1 MLRFI
6 RTAGARHTLVATTVF
21 AGAAVSFVAVGLAQ
35 EAIVIQPFKVEMR
48 APASKTATFEALPR
62 RASGASANAITP
74 NGYEHLGEDVLQ
86 CNECRRRLGLPPLAL
101 PDTQAKHE
109 SAPSTNHKLSEPS
122 TGINHGSS
130 ISGSSTPGSVT
141 TQVQLAP
148 HAFTPP
154 PVGLSGLPVEARQ
167 QLLQGLSLPEGAT
180 ILSAKFIDPP
190 AKPVGGNDRKTESQT
205 TPPVINASNSE
216 EAATSVPQVPKIA
229 VPNPAPLNKQTIPE
243 PVVTEAKADPS
254 KRTEPAQTDNKSLAE
269 DTSLDLPKQMKS
281 AVGPL
286 KSTIKIIG
294 DSEDAKPEGKKSN
307 HAVLDQPNQDQSKQD
322 QTDLDA
328 KSQSEKSE
336 APKTVIVS
344 PRESKSPSDAI
355 VTTNDS
361 NESVA
366 SPPMLENPTPENP
379 KLESQVENG
388 MLSSD
393 AKTTTASTPAEAVA
407 TPIPMAEPTTLSSPD
422 IGAEKTNSLTASAP
436 ETRVDSNPLKSATT
450 LAPDAKALVVDGV
463 LRSPALQQIQI
474 DFLKKQL
481 AERDDLIRQL
491 NSMPPIF
498 QQQIDELA
506 RVNDQLRKREQERI
520 QEAQQIRIE
529 AQQATQKHEVKMV
542 ELKADLLATQQQLQ
556 KQELLFQE
564 RMSDAETAHFTELVK
579 LRKELTEIQNDKAS
593 TIARLRQE
601 LDALVDSKTKQA
613 TRQIAEQQTI
623 IEAHLKSIEKLEQQL
638 ESAHAIQQSDIKR
651 LESTRKRELDE
662 ISTKINPIESVSE
675 LSDKDFKNENSGVAS
690 EGKERASK
698 PFELP
703 VPKTK
708 SSKPKVPR
716 IETPKG
722 ANESTRSF

>member
-6 RTAGARHTLVATTVF
+6 RTAGERHTLVATTVF
-21 AGAAVSFVAVGLAQ
+21 AGAAVSFVAVGLGQ
-35 EAIVIQPFKVEMR
+35 EAIVVQPFKVEMR
-48 APASKTATFEALPR
+48 APGSKQAAFETLPR
-62 RASGASANAITP
+62 RASDASENAIAP
-74 NGYEHLGEDVLQ
+74 NGYEHLGEDILR

-101 PDTQAKHE
+101 PDNQSKQE
-109 SAPSTNHKLSEPS
+109 VVPSTNHKLTEPS
-122 TGINHGSS
+122 AGIHHGSS
-130 ISGSSTPGSVT
+130 VSGSSTPSRVT
-141 TQVQLAP
+141 AKVQLAP
-148 HAFTPP
+148 QAFTPP
-154 PVGLSGLPVEARQ
+154 PVGLSGLPIEARQ

-190 AKPVGGNDRKTESQT
+190 AKPVEGNDKKPESQT
-205 TPPVINASNSE
+205 TPPVINAANSE
-216 EAATSVPQVPKIA
+216 EPATSVPQVPKIA
-229 VPNPAPLNKQTIPE
+229 VPSPAPLNKQTIPE

-254 KRTEPAQTDNKSLAE
+254 KRTEPARTDNNSQAE
-269 DTSLDLPKQMKS
+269 DKSLDLPNQMKS

-294 DSEDAKPEGKKSN
+294 DSEDAKPEEKKSN
-307 HAVLDQPNQDQSKQD
+307 QPVPDQPNLDQPKPDQS
-322 QTDLDA
+322 DLDA
-328 KSQSEKSE
+328 KSQSEKSK
-336 APKTVIVS
+336 APNTVIAS

-361 NESVA
+361 NESIA

-379 KLESQVENG
+379 KLESQVDSG

-407 TPIPMAEPTTLSSPD
+407 TPIPMAEPTTLSSPEV
-422 IGAEKTNSLTASAP
+422 GAERINSITTSTP
-436 ETRVDSNPLKSATT
+436 ESRVDSNPLKSATT

-481 AERDDLIRQL
+481 AERDELIRQL

-529 AQQATQKHEVKMV
+529 AQQASQKHEVKMV

-601 LDALVDSKTKQA
+601 LDALVDSKSKQA

-623 IEAHLKSIEKLEQQL
+623 IEAHLKSIEKLERQL
-638 ESAHAIQQSDIKR
+638 ESALAIQQADINR
-651 LESTRKRELDE
+651 LESTRQTELFE
-662 ISTKINPIESVSE
+662 RSTKMNPIESVSE
-675 LSDKDFKNENSGVAS
+675 LSGKDLTDENSGVAS
-690 EGKERASK
+690 EVKERASK